1 MRALCVKIY
10 KTLNNLNPDYMKDIF
25 VKPDCRHSSRRPLN
39 ISVPRV
45 HQTTFGVKSIRFEGA
60 TLLNALPESIKSAE
74 NLERFKRLIA
84 NWEGPQCNC
93 SVCGFLETQNLLT

>member
-1 MRALCVKIY
+1 MRALCVEIY

-25 VKPDCRHSSRRPLN
+25 AKHDGRHSSRRPLN

-45 HQTTFGVKSIRFEGA
+45 HQATFGLKSIRYEGA
-60 TLLNALPESIKSAE
+60 KLRNALPESIKSAE

-84 NWEGPQCNC
+84 NWEGSQCNC
-93 SVCGFLETQNLLT
+93 SICGFLETRNY